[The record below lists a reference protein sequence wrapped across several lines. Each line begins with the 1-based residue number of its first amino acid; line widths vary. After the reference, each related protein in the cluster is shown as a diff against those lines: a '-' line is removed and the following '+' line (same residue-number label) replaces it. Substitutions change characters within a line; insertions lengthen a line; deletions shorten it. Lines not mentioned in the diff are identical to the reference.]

1 MNVRLR
7 PLRDDEFP
15 AFYAGSKRG
24 FMEDLER
31 HGGWEPETARLKAEE
46 NYDDFFPDAA
56 PAKGQ
61 HAFVI
66 EDAGP

>member
-1 MNVRLR
+1 V
-7 PLRDDEFP
+7 
-15 AFYAGSKRG
+15 
-24 FMEDLER
+24 EDLER
-31 HGGWEPETARLKAEE
+31 HGGWKPETARLKAEE

-61 HAFVI
+61 HAFVN